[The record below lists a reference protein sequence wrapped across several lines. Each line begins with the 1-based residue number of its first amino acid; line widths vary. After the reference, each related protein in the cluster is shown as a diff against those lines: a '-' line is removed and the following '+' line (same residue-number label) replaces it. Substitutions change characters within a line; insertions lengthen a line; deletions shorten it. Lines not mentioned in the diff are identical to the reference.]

1 MKFAELVSLSNIAEL
16 KIRYS
21 DMENWGCHIETVR
34 IAIRKEKKKT

>member
-21 DMENWGCHIETVR
+21 DMEN
-34 IAIRKEKKKT
+34 